1 MSIKDY
7 EGGIITKNPTTPT
20 GPYQNGAASGVWTM
34 DQAAEYTKQGV
45 WPIAGN
51 VPSYVDDVFSTYL
64 YEGTGSTQT
73 ITNGIDLA
81 GEGGWVWTKQRSLAG
96 DHWTFNT
103 ESGVPYA
110 TVRPNLTNSQ
120 FSGDTTLLT
129 SFNSDG
135 FTLGADTSN
144 RQLNTS
150 GTTMVSWTFRKQ
162 AGFFDVVTYTGNGT
176 AGRTVSHNLGSVPG
190 CIIVKRTDSANGWA
204 VYHRAM
210 DATAPED
217 WMMRLNA
224 TDARFDL
231 TPSRWNDT
239 APTSTDFTLSDNDE
253 VNGSGGTYVAYL
265 FAHDDQRFGDNG
277 DESIIKCGTYG
288 PGTETL
294 DGPEVTLGWEPQWVL
309 VKAYDNTGNWSLFDN
324 MRGVVTNGDDK
335 YLRPNGS
342 NAELTAES
350 IIFTPTGFKITSIFS
365 EVNQSGI
372 NYIYIAI
379 RRPMKTPTAATEVF
393 TPALASS
400 SGDYTAV
407 AGFPVDMNIYSQRSS
422 ANNHFTYDRL
432 RGGPYLATDST
443 SGEAGDFADWDSNTS
458 FIVGGVSG
466 DYSDYINWMF
476 KRATGFFDVVAY
488 TGDGAASQTLN
499 HNLGVTPDII
509 TVKKRSSSGSQ
520 WPILVRPTADSMYL
534 NTNNAGF
541 GAYYYIDNPTSTT
554 FDVQTDGSAPQ
565 SNQSGETYIAYLF
578 ATLAG
583 ISKVGS
589 YTGTAANLD
598 VDCGF
603 TSGARFILI
612 KRTDSTGDWY
622 VYDSVRGIVS
632 GNDPYLLINTTDAE
646 VTGTDYIDPLSS
658 GFTVTSSAPA
668 GLNASGGT
676 YIFLAIA

>member
-1 MSIKDY
+1 MPNYSG
-7 EGGIITKNPTTPT
+7 EWSLPTVL
-20 GPYQNGAASGVWTM
+20 GARGQ
-34 DQAAEYTKQGV
+34 DL
-45 WPIAGN
+45 WPING
-51 VPSYVDDVFSTYL
+51 PFTYVDDVFSTYL
-64 YEGTGSTQT
+64 YEGTGAAQS
-73 ITNGIDLA
+73 ITNGIDFA
-81 GEGGWVWTKQRSLAG
+81 GEGGMLWIKDRDATSNNYITDTERSLA
-96 DHWTFNT
+96 
-103 ESGVPYA
+103 YL
-110 TVRPNLTNSQ
+110 RTNS
-120 FSGDTTLLT
+120 SSAEVAHTATYDVTAL
-129 SFNSDG
+129 NSDG
-135 FTLGADTSN
+135 FSVGLPNEGVNTNGNSN
-144 RQLNTS
+144 
-150 GTTMVSWTFRKQ
+150 VSWSFLKKP
-162 AGFFDVVTYTGNGT
+162 GFFDVVTYTGNST
-176 AGRTVSHNLGSVPG
+176 SGRGIAHNLGSTPG
-190 CIIVKRTDSANGWA
+190 FVIVKCTSDAEVWRCFHRTFSAGDDVSLNSTAAVAANG
-204 VYHRAM
+204 H
-210 DATAPED
+210 
-217 WMMRLNA
+217 
-224 TDARFDL
+224 F
-231 TPSRWNDT
+231 
-239 APTSTDFTLSDNDE
+239 PTVPDSDNFYVGAGNQ
-253 VNGSGGTYVAYL
+253 VNGTGKTYVAYL

-393 TPALASS
+393 
-400 SGDYTAV
+400 AV
-407 AGFPVDMNIYSQRSS
+407 ASGVSSTPTQVSGFPVDFGIVKRTTGSSGYAFTRLLQKTYLVTETTAAEVGLNDATFDHMNGILTNPSFS
-422 ANNHFTYDRL
+422 ANTY
-432 RGGPYLATDST
+432 
-443 SGEAGDFADWDSNTS
+443 
-458 FIVGGVSG
+458 
-466 DYSDYINWMF
+466 YSWMF
-476 KRATGFFDVVAY
+476 KRAPGFMDVVAT
-488 TGDGAASQTLN
+488 TGASGVLTLN
-499 HNLGVTPDII
+499 HNLGVPPEFLIS
-509 TVKKRSSSGSQ
+509 KRRNGTSN
-520 WPILVRPTADSMYL
+520 WYADQVVNYLRL
-534 NTNNAGF
+534 NTDDGNLGTPVFSNFTA
-541 GAYYYIDNPTSTT
+541 TT
-554 FDVQTDGSAPQ
+554 FDADAGTFS
-565 SNQSGETYIAYLF
+565 SGETYITYLF

-632 GNDPYLLINTTDAE
+632 GNDPYLLLNSTAAE

-668 GLNASGGT
+668 GLNASGGS

>member
-20 GPYQNGAASGVWTM
+20 GPYQDGVASGVWTM

-45 WPIAGN
+45 WPTAGN
-51 VPSYVDDVFSTYL
+51 ISPEQYVDGLFSTYL
-64 YEGTGSTQT
+64 YEGNGTSQT
-73 ITNGIDLA
+73 ITNNLDLD
-81 GEGGWVWTKQRSLAG
+81 GEGGMVWIKSRPDTYGHRLIDTERGVLKVLESYDTNAEATQAGSLTAFNSNGFDVGNAG
-96 DHWTFNT
+96 H
-103 ESGVPYA
+103 
-110 TVRPNLTNSQ
+110 TN
-120 FSGDTTLLT
+120 FSGND
-129 SFNSDG
+129 F
-135 FTLGADTSN
+135 
-144 RQLNTS
+144 
-150 GTTMVSWTFRKQ
+150 VSWSFLKKP
-162 AGFFDVVTYTGNGT
+162 GFFDVVTYTGNST
-176 AGRTVSHNLGSVPG
+176 SGRGIAHNLGSTPG
-190 CIIVKRTDSANGWA
+190 FVIVKCTSDAEVWRCFHRTFSASDDVSLNSTAAVAANG
-204 VYHRAM
+204 H
-210 DATAPED
+210 
-217 WMMRLNA
+217 
-224 TDARFDL
+224 F
-231 TPSRWNDT
+231 
-239 APTSTDFTLSDNDE
+239 PTVPDSDNFYVGAGNQ
-253 VNGSGGTYVAYL
+253 VNGTGKTYVAYL
-265 FAHDDQRFGDNG
+265 FAHDDQRFGDNA
-277 DESIIKCGTYG
+277 DESIIKCGSYT
-288 PGTETL
+288 GT
-294 DGPEVTLGWEPQWVL
+294 GSAGIEVNLGFEPQWIMFKRSDSTGDWL
-309 VKAYDNTGNWSLFDN
+309 IYDV
-324 MRGVVTNGDDK
+324 MRGIVTGGSDER
-335 YLRPNGS
+335 LEPNTS
-342 NAELTAES
+342 DAAASSVACEVTA
-350 IIFTPTGFKITSIFS
+350 TGFTVTSTGTYM
-365 EVNQSGI
+365 NASGGT
-372 NYIYIAI
+372 YIYIAI